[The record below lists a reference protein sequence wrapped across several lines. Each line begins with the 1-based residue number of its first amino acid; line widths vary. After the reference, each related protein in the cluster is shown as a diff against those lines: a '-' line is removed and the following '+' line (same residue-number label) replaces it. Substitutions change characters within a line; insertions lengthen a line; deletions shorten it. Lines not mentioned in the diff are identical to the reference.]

1 MFMNFT
7 RWSFCGD
14 FNGITKSIIIV
25 APHTSYW
32 DAVIGKY
39 VLLKLGIHHKFLSKK
54 QLFWFP
60 FSVILR
66 LFGCVPVGGVKGY
79 NAINE
84 VSKML
89 RQADNL
95 HIVVCPEGGF
105 APTRRW
111 NPGFYYMAVKANV
124 PIVVAYIDY
133 KRKEAGIKKIIYNT
147 DNIKQIYCEIRELY
161 SGVTAKYPEKF
172 ELPEIK

>member
-1 MFMNFT
+1 
-7 RWSFCGD
+7 
-14 FNGITKSIIIV
+14 
-25 APHTSYW
+25 
-32 DAVIGKY
+32 
-39 VLLKLGIHHKFLSKK
+39 
-54 QLFWFP
+54 
-60 FSVILR
+60 
-66 LFGCVPVGGVKGY
+66 
-79 NAINE
+79 
-84 VSKML
+84 ML